1 MIDQDQQDA
10 KRIIKEIKNLDL
22 KIKEKVMT
30 GLQRIEQKGIE
41 LGEQRGFKD
50 AIVKLLAH
58 GMDKAKAAEMLGLT
72 LKKLE
77 TFLDA

>member
-1 MIDQDQQDA
+1 MG
-10 KRIIKEIKNLDL
+10 NLM
-22 KIKEKVMT
+22 E
-30 GLQRIEQKGIE
+30 IEQR
-41 LGEQRGFKD
+41 GEQRGFKD